1 MKKKLTIVATIFIA
15 CTITI
20 NTISNNKENNIQ
32 EEMLVVRKQE
42 KILSYY
48 KENDNGEYE
57 LATDTA
63 WPIDGY
69 TFNTELSKCENGSEL
84 SWNSENNTVIIMGN
98 TSDKCYI
105 YFDIN
110 KSKPKITGVSNIY
123 GDASNSEGFVFDVT
137 YESEVSISKVFV
149 IYESGKVREGTFD
162 NNGEYLSVTFRD
174 EYDICNSTNY
184 QVYIVDTN
192 GTKSDN
198 FSFQYIYTC
207 FPAGTRILTKY
218 GYKNI
223 EDIKINDIVYS
234 FNEKINKVELKT
246 VVKTFIHEDA
256 EIYEI
261 YINDEIIKVTPHHR
275 FYIKRNN
282 KFEWIEVKDILLT
295 DKLFDNENKLITI
308 NKIEYKKETNIVYNF
323 EVQNNHTYFVSNK
336 NILVHNA
343 KTPCV

>member
-1 MKKKLTIVATIFIA
+1 MKKKLTIVVTIFIA

-32 EEMLVVRKQE
+32 EEMPIVRKQE

-57 LATDTA
+57 LATETT
-63 WPIDGY
+63 WPTDGY

-84 SWNSENNTVIIMGN
+84 SWNSENNTVIMMGN

-105 YFDIN
+105 YFDKVN
-110 KSKPKITGVSNIY
+110 KPEITSATVSDY
-123 GDASNSEGFVFDVT
+123 SGDTSILVLNVQYNSENPIIESYVSVNDELYVKNIDDENLFYYRLVNLDVCPGDILNIKLYIKSSNGKT
-137 YESEVSISKVFV
+137 SAVYELQP
-149 IYESGKVREGTFD
+149 YT
-162 NNGEYLSVTFRD
+162 
-174 EYDICNSTNY
+174 
-184 QVYIVDTN
+184 
-192 GTKSDN
+192 
-198 FSFQYIYTC
+198 YTC
-207 FPAGTRILTKY
+207 FPAGTKILTKY

-234 FNEKINKVELKT
+234 FNWKTTKVELNN
-246 VVKTFIHEDA
+246 VVKTFIHEDT

-261 YINDEIIKVTPHHR
+261 FINDEIIKVTPHHR
-275 FYIKRNN
+275 FYVKRNN
-282 KFEWIEVKDILLT
+282 EFKWIEVKDLTLT
-295 DKLFDNENKLITI
+295 DKLFNDKKELMTI

-336 NILVHNA
+336 NILVHNVKA
-343 KTPCV
+343 PC

>member
-20 NTISNNKENNIQ
+20 NTISNKKENNIK
-32 EEMLVVRKQE
+32 EEMPIVRKQE

-63 WPIDGY
+63 WPTDGY

-84 SWNSENNTVIIMGN
+84 SWNSENKTVIMMGN
-98 TSDKCYI
+98 TSDKCYL

-110 KSKPKITGVSNIY
+110 KPKPKITGVSNIF
-123 GDASNSEGFVFDVT
+123 GDAGVNMILNFD
-137 YESEVSISKVFV
+137 YESDFPISEAYLIQGDSV
-149 IYESGKVREGTFD
+149 IKGQELTTNRWNFDGYRCSYENFE
-162 NNGEYLSVTFRD
+162 L
-174 EYDICNSTNY
+174 
-184 QVYIVDTN
+184 YIVDTN

-207 FPAGTRILTKY
+207 FPAGTKILTNF

-223 EDIKINDIVYS
+223 ENIKINDIVYS
-234 FNEKINKVELKT
+234 FNEKANKVELNT

-282 KFEWIEVKDILLT
+282 KFEWLEVKDLTLT
-295 DKLFDNENKLITI
+295 DKLFNDNKELINI
-308 NKIEYKKETNIVYNF
+308 NKIEHKKEKNVVYNF
-323 EVQNNHTYFVSNK
+323 EVQNNHTYFISNK

-343 KTPCV
+343 KSPC

>member
-20 NTISNNKENNIQ
+20 NTISNKKENNIQ
-32 EEMLVVRKQE
+32 EEMPIVRKQE

-63 WPIDGY
+63 WPTDGY

-84 SWNSENNTVIIMGN
+84 SWNSENNTVIMTGN

-105 YFDIN
+105 YFDKVN
-110 KSKPKITGVSNIY
+110 KPEITSATVSDYGGETNILELDVQY
-123 GDASNSEGFVFDVT
+123 NSEKSIIESYVSVNDESYVKNIDDKNLFYYKLVNLGALCPGEVLNIKLYIKSSNGKISDVFELEPYT
-137 YESEVSISKVFV
+137 
-149 IYESGKVREGTFD
+149 
-162 NNGEYLSVTFRD
+162 
-174 EYDICNSTNY
+174 
-184 QVYIVDTN
+184 
-192 GTKSDN
+192 
-198 FSFQYIYTC
+198 YTC
-207 FPAGTRILTKY
+207 FPAGTKILTNF

-234 FNEKINKVELKT
+234 FNEKTNKVELNT
-246 VVKTFIHEDA
+246 VAKTFIHEDT

-282 KFEWIEVKDILLT
+282 KFEWIEVKDLTLT
-295 DKLFDNENKLITI
+295 DKLFNNKNKLITI

-336 NILVHNA
+336 NILVHNVKA
-343 KTPCV
+343 PCK

>member
-20 NTISNNKENNIQ
+20 NTISNKKENNIQ
-32 EEMLVVRKQE
+32 EEMPIVRKQE

-57 LATDTA
+57 LATDTT
-63 WPIDGY
+63 WPTNGY

-84 SWNSENNTVIIMGN
+84 SWNNDNNAVILKGN
-98 TSDKCYI
+98 VSDKCYL
-105 YFDIN
+105 YFDIT
-110 KSKPKITGVSNIY
+110 KPIPKITGVSNIY
-123 GDASNSEGFVFDVT
+123 GDASNSEGFEFDVT

-149 IYESGKVREGTFD
+149 IYETGKVREGTFSIKD
-162 NNGEYLSVTFRD
+162 GYLTVTFRD

-198 FSFQYIYTC
+198 FNFQYIYTC
-207 FPAGTRILTKY
+207 FPAETKILTNF

-223 EDIKINDIVYS
+223 ENIKRNDIVYS
-234 FNEKINKVELKT
+234 YNEKTNKVELNN
-246 VVKTFIHEDA
+246 VVKTFIHEDT

-275 FYIKRNN
+275 FYVKRNN
-282 KFEWIEVKDILLT
+282 KFEWLEVKDLTLT
-295 DKLFDNENKLITI
+295 DKLFNDNKELINI
-308 NKIEYKKETNIVYNF
+308 NKIEQKKETNVVYNF

-343 KTPCV
+343 KTPCQ